1 MVFHLLG
8 GVVDA
13 LQAFTDERV
22 LGVVLLDFGVNEVE
36 VVVELGGLAEK
47 HILHTRL
54 ESILDPFQTTE
65 PHHFDAARL
74 VTEKPRGACGPRR
87 PNEFDVGNG
96 ANELII
102 HGIVVDVSHLLDL
115 AAIDITERKLV
126 EHILIGMHAQLLLQD
141 FGLLRPDA
149 LQIGDIRLQEVL
161 FHATKVRIFSNF
173 AAMDSPFINIH
184 THTLKSGDNLIQIV
198 NLELE
203 TPCPE
208 QGYYSYGIHP
218 WALDKADFQVDEALN
233 KLKENLQQPQVIALG
248 EAGLDKFHA
257 DFEQQIRLFER
268 QIVLSEN
275 MKKPMI
281 LHDVKSHNEIVA
293 LRKKHRAK
301 QPWIVHGFNGTAQD
315 AAQLTRQGI
324 FLSVGES
331 LLHPDRKIYNS
342 LKTIDIDYVFFE
354 TDMAEIG
361 IEKVYETAAKLLE
374 TDIVTLQKQIFTNFA
389 RVFYSSQNLQNNAK
403 PDN

>member
-1 MVFHLLG
+1 MKT
-8 GVVDA
+8 
-13 LQAFTDERV
+13 AF
-22 LGVVLLDFGVNEVE
+22 
-36 VVVELGGLAEK
+36 
-47 HILHTRL
+47 
-54 ESILDPFQTTE
+54 
-65 PHHFDAARL
+65 
-74 VTEKPRGACGPRR
+74 
-87 PNEFDVGNG
+87 
-96 ANELII
+96 
-102 HGIVVDVSHLLDL
+102 
-115 AAIDITERKLV
+115 ID
-126 EHILIGMHAQLLLQD
+126 
-141 FGLLRPDA
+141 
-149 LQIGDIRLQEVL
+149 
-161 FHATKVRIFSNF
+161 
-173 AAMDSPFINIH
+173 IH
-184 THTLKSGDNLIQIV
+184 THRIKLCDNLIQIV
-198 NLELE
+198 NLDLE
-203 TPCPE
+203 QPCPE
-208 QGYYSYGIHP
+208 QGHYSCGIHP

-233 KLKENLQQPQVIALG
+233 KLKENLQRPQVIALG

-281 LHDVKSHNEIVA
+281 LHDVKSHNEIIA
-293 LRKKHRAK
+293 LRKKHKAK

-374 TDIVTLQKQIFTNFA
+374 TDVSELKTKIFSNFA
-389 RVFYSSQNLQNNAK
+389 RIFRGFADKGS
-403 PDN
+403 

>member
-1 MVFHLLG
+1 M
-8 GVVDA
+8 
-13 LQAFTDERV
+13 
-22 LGVVLLDFGVNEVE
+22 
-36 VVVELGGLAEK
+36 
-47 HILHTRL
+47 
-54 ESILDPFQTTE
+54 E
-65 PHHFDAARL
+65 PNF
-74 VTEKPRGACGPRR
+74 
-87 PNEFDVGNG
+87 
-96 ANELII
+96 
-102 HGIVVDVSHLLDL
+102 
-115 AAIDITERKLV
+115 ID
-126 EHILIGMHAQLLLQD
+126 
-141 FGLLRPDA
+141 
-149 LQIGDIRLQEVL
+149 
-161 FHATKVRIFSNF
+161 
-173 AAMDSPFINIH
+173 IH
-184 THTLKSGDNLIQIV
+184 THTTKSRDNLIQIV
-198 NLELE
+198 NLDLKS
-203 TPCPE
+203 PCPE

-218 WALDKADFQVDEALN
+218 WALDKADFQIEEALS
-233 KLKENLQQPQVIALG
+233 LLEARLQSPNVLALG

-342 LKTIDIDYVFFE
+342 LKTIDIDYIFFE

-361 IEKVYETAAKLLE
+361 IERVYEVAAKLLE
-374 TDIVTLQKQIFTNFA
+374 TDVSELKTKIFSNFA
-389 RVFYSSQNLQNNAK
+389 RIFRGFADKGS
-403 PDN
+403 